1 MLVQSRQNALLNLQ
15 CEPHIFVLA
24 EIPMDRRLVP
34 FAQENAKDCLCG
46 FLVIR
51 TVKSKRGSRKP
62 LVSEFGLFPKYGDW
76 LHCDTGGEQPNSG
89 TATGD

>member
-1 MLVQSRQNALLNLQ
+1 
-15 CEPHIFVLA
+15 
-24 EIPMDRRLVP
+24 
-34 FAQENAKDCLCG
+34 
-46 FLVIR
+46 
-51 TVKSKRGSRKP
+51 